1 SSSSSDA
8 NRTHANV
15 IIMCALYQRL
25 GSVCGSEVL
34 SRIGFLSTL
43 LLYLVDRAAAS
54 IAVTLRSS
62 RNSTNVLA
70 SAMDRSHRVS
80 MKNAACCVTYHEL
93 QTLRVRAAKWRLH
106 HDIHD
111 VFVQIAS
118 RRVYQR
124 VDDENRTCHN
134 IAVCRAGV
142 DDVARPIAIVVCLH
156 TTIYQEFDSHT
167 TLTIAG
173 SSCVLCVMC
182 VSCLSQP
189 ELST

>member
-1 SSSSSDA
+1 
-8 NRTHANV
+8 
-15 IIMCALYQRL
+15 MLLLCCALYQRL

-93 QTLRVRAAKWRLH
+93 QTLRVVNFRTHSTDW
-106 HDIHD
+106 
-111 VFVQIAS
+111 VSS
-118 RRVYQR
+118 RYVWFRVVYL
-124 VDDENRTCHN
+124 T
-134 IAVCRAGV
+134 
-142 DDVARPIAIVVCLH
+142 AIFH
-156 TTIYQEFDSHT
+156 P
-167 TLTIAG
+167 
-173 SSCVLCVMC
+173 CVLDG
-182 VSCLSQP
+182 LSSDIEHHRHRRQ
-189 ELST
+189 